1 VQIIKKTLALFAL
14 VPVLAWAQPQMKNY
28 QTICV
33 SSQDLTKTIDE
44 FKELPYVRGLS
55 SPMSQEGENLSLVV
69 FINPETRTFTI
80 VEKAGDNVYCI
91 LAVGGG
97 FEPVPR
103 NIQDDVRSGQE
114 KGQL

>member
-1 VQIIKKTLALFAL
+1 MQMIKKTLALFAL
-14 VPVLAWAQPQMKNY
+14 MPVLAWAQPQMKTY
-28 QTICV
+28 QAICI
-33 SSQDLTKTIDE
+33 SGQDLTKTIDE
-44 FKELPYVRGLS
+44 FKELPYVRGMS

-80 VEKAGDNVYCI
+80 VEKASGNVYCI

-103 NIQDDVRSGQE
+103 NIQDDVKSGQE